1 MQPSTLCNLHCSY
14 CYLPTKEHNLRM
26 STAVARAVAASVEP
40 WAERTSIDICWHGG
54 EPLTTG
60 RDHLGRLM
68 NSFKGI
74 PVTHSVQTNASLI
87 NESWIDFLVD
97 RRVRVGVSID
107 GPAADNTHR
116 VDRAGRPSFDR
127 VLRGVR
133 MLIEAGQEVS
143 IIAVVSDPNPPR
155 ARRLYQF
162 IRELGVAW
170 LGVNIE
176 EREGINQQR
185 VAPAMADVI
194 GFWSELAA
202 LWQQDPVVR
211 VREIERVIGY
221 ADHVLSGDPPITP
234 SIDPLPTVGWNGDV
248 TLISPELS
256 GFHSRRLGNF
266 HCGNILKE
274 SLDKLINQGLQNSWV
289 KEFQVGIEKCRAS
302 CDYFEFCGGGQPGN
316 RYFEQGR
323 LDGTE
328 TDYCRNSRIAL
339 MEGVLASVGNDTRK
353 DT

>member
-1 MQPSTLCNLHCSY
+1 
-14 CYLPTKEHNLRM
+14 
-26 STAVARAVAASVEP
+26 
-40 WAERTSIDICWHGG
+40 
-54 EPLTTG
+54 
-60 RDHLGRLM
+60 
-68 NSFKGI
+68 
-74 PVTHSVQTNASLI
+74 
-87 NESWIDFLVD
+87 
-97 RRVRVGVSID
+97 
-107 GPAADNTHR
+107 
-116 VDRAGRPSFDR
+116 
-127 VLRGVR
+127 

-289 KEFQVGIEKCRAS
+289 KELQVGIEKCRAS